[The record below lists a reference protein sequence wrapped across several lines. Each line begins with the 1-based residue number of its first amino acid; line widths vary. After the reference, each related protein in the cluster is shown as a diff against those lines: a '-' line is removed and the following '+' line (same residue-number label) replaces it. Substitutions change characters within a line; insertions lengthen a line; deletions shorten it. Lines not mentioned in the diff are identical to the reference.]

1 MRIAIDM
8 QGIQLLDPK
17 SDNYKDLI
25 SIIKSMIE
33 ISQKDIIMLVL
44 NGMLADSVSII
55 RKDFS
60 DLLSERYIRVWDSLS
75 LAEVNNIKYDK
86 VQEITEKI
94 RESYISNLEVDIL
107 LVTYSFR
114 NANGNIVLSSKHI
127 IPDLRYSL
135 LLLDEPDEGS
145 DSLALN
151 EKKEYL
157 LADIIFSNSD
167 LKCQKIVSTK
177 NNKENNLFRLSTS
190 EHLESARNIASG
202 LKQIVDGNNEL
213 EDVGPHLLRMAY
225 ISPLPSVKS
234 GISDYSAE
242 LLPELANYYNIDV
255 VCEQTEEITDDWIL
269 SNCSILNS
277 TQFYDS
283 HENYDRILYHFG
295 NSPYHAYMV
304 PLLMELPGVV
314 VLHDFYLPDLIMY
327 INHCIT
333 ETPANLFNELM
344 YSHSWPAVV
353 DYDKNNGDYKSVT
366 KYPCNLQ
373 ILQQALGI
381 IYHSDISKRLGSHYY
396 GSDSTKDWNL
406 IPLLRT
412 GANNSECEQLAA
424 RDRLG
429 IAENE
434 FVVCSFGLI
443 SPQKLHHRLLTAWLA
458 SPMANDHLCKLVFV
472 GENPDSNYKA
482 ILERDIKCN
491 PRISITGWITK
502 DEYKSW
508 LSAADVCVQL
518 RGFSRGETS
527 AAVLDCLNYGLPT
540 IVNNIGSLADLPD
553 HAVCK
558 LTAEFTDQELIDALT
573 KLYQNARFRSE
584 LSNASLELLRSE
596 HTPLKC
602 AEKYM
607 HSIEG
612 YYKKNSM
619 KLPNLIKNI
628 SQPLESFT
636 NKQTQHVATVLSRNF
651 PPHPRRK
658 QLLIDIS
665 AVIVSDLKTGIQ
677 RVVRALLTQLIS
689 NPPDGYIVEAVY
701 TSGSQVGYRYARSF
715 TGRLFGLPEGVLSD
729 DVVEMWND
737 DIFLGLD
744 FHSSL
749 VCVQRDVL
757 KGWYNRGAK
766 VFFVVYDLLPI
777 LKPSFFPE
785 EEIPHYLK
793 WLDVITEFTGAI
805 CISET
810 VSKELA
816 LWIQDNRIEKKKGF
830 SIRWFHL
837 GADLNN
843 SLASKGMPVE
853 SKYILENLS
862 LRKSFL
868 TVSTIEP
875 RKGHAQVLAAFELLW
890 LQGIDVNL
898 VIVGKKGWMV
908 EPLVQKI
915 RSHPELNQR
924 LFWLEGISD
933 EFLEKVYEKCDCL
946 ISASQ
951 GEGFGLP
958 LIEASQHQ
966 LPIIAR
972 DIPVF
977 REVTAEHALYFS
989 GNSPEDLSSIIH
1001 KWIKLYEN
1009 DMLPNSKLVKWQ
1021 TWEQS
1026 ARQLVDVLL
1035 EKN

>member
-1 MRIAIDM
+1 
-8 QGIQLLDPK
+8 
-17 SDNYKDLI
+17 
-25 SIIKSMIE
+25 
-33 ISQKDIIMLVL
+33 
-44 NGMLADSVSII
+44 
-55 RKDFS
+55 
-60 DLLSERYIRVWDSLS
+60 
-75 LAEVNNIKYDK
+75 
-86 VQEITEKI
+86 EKI
-94 RESYISNLEVDIL
+94 RESYIYHLDVDIL

-114 NANGNIVLSSKHI
+114 NANNNIVLSSKHI
-127 IPDLRYSL
+127 ISDLRYSI

-157 LADIIFSNSD
+157 LADITFSNSEFT
-167 LKCQKIVSTK
+167 CQDIISTK
-177 NNKENNLFRLSTS
+177 NNKGKGFLRLLTS
-190 EHLESARNIASG
+190 EHLESARNIVSS
-202 LKQIVDGNNEL
+202 LRQIVNENNEL
-213 EDVGPHLLRMAY
+213 ESIVPHLLRMAY
-225 ISPLPSVKS
+225 ISPLPPVKS

-242 LLPELANYYNIDV
+242 LLPELAHYYNIDV
-255 VCEQTEEITDDWIL
+255 VCEQIEEITDDWIL
-269 SNCSILNS
+269 SNCSILDS
-277 TQFYDS
+277 KQFRDSYDS
-283 HENYDRILYHFG
+283 YDRILYHFG
-295 NSPYHAYMV
+295 NSRYHAYMV
-304 PLLMELPGVV
+304 PLLIEIPGVV
-314 VLHDFYLPDLIMY
+314 VLHDFYLPDLIIY
-327 INHCIT
+327 INNCINA
-333 ETPANLFNELM
+333 TPANLFNELM
-344 YSHSWPAVV
+344 YSHSWPAVI
-353 DYDKNNGDYKSVT
+353 DYHKNNSDYKFLT
-366 KYPCNLQ
+366 KYPCNLK
-373 ILQQALGI
+373 ILQQASGI
-381 IYHSDISKRLGSHYY
+381 IYHSDVSKRLGSHYY
-396 GSDSTKDWNL
+396 GSDSIKDWNL
-406 IPLLRT
+406 IPLLRSR
-412 GANNSECEQLAA
+412 ANNSECEQLAA

-434 FVVCSFGLI
+434 FVVCSFGFI

-458 SPMANDHLCKLVFV
+458 SPMANDTLCKLVFV

-482 ILERDIKCN
+482 IIERDIKCN

-502 DEYKSW
+502 DEYRSW

-540 IVNNIGSLADLPD
+540 IVNTIGSMADLPD
-553 HAVCK
+553 DVVCK
-558 LTAEFTDQELIDALT
+558 LTEEFTDKELTDALT
-573 KLYQNARFRSE
+573 KLYQDEKFRGE
-584 LSNASLELLRSE
+584 LSNASIELLHSE
-596 HTPLKC
+596 HTPFKC

-607 HSIEG
+607 YFIEK
-612 YYKKNSM
+612 YYKKSSM
-619 KLPNLIKNI
+619 ILPNLIKNI
-628 SQPLESFT
+628 SQPLTSFT
-636 NKQTQHVATVLSRNF
+636 DKQTQHVATILARNS

-658 QLLIDIS
+658 QLLIDVS
-665 AVIVSDLKTGIQ
+665 ALIVSDLGTGIQ

-701 TSGSQVGYRYARSF
+701 TSNNQVGYRYARSF
-715 TGRLFGLPEGVLSD
+715 TCKIFGLPQGVLSD

-744 FHSSL
+744 FHPFL
-749 VCVQRDVL
+749 VYAQKDVL
-757 KGWYNRGAK
+757 KGWYNRGVK

-785 EEIPHYLK
+785 DEIPHYLK
-793 WLDVITEFTGAI
+793 WLDVVTEFTGAI

-816 LWIQDNRIEKKKGF
+816 LWIQDYRIEKKKGF

-843 SLASKGMPVE
+843 SSSSKGMSVT
-853 SKYILENLS
+853 SKYTLEKLS
-862 LRKSFL
+862 LRQSFL
-868 TVSTIEP
+868 IVSTLEP

-908 EPLVQKI
+908 ESLVKKI

-933 EFLEKVYEKCDCL
+933 EFLEKVYEKCNCL

-989 GNSPEDLSSIIH
+989 GNSPEDLSSIIQ
-1001 KWIKLYEN
+1001 KWIELYEN

-1026 ARQLVDVLL
+1026 ARQLLDVLL
-1035 EKN
+1035 GQTTNT